1 MTGPVASVRAGEAVG
16 PAVRSGHDRPRID
29 TDILKSVHP
38 TVVRF
43 DLTEKDHERLEPVAT
58 EKGLN
63 MASYARMAVLAQ
75 LRKDE
80 EESK

>member
-1 MTGPVASVRAGEAVG
+1 MGRKTMGAKKVG
-16 PAVRSGHDRPRID
+16 ATATPGRRLAKAVR
-29 TDILKSVHP
+29 L
-38 TVVRF
+38 
-43 DLTEKDHERLEPVAT
+43 DLTEKDHERLERVAT